1 MRLREVAAAIG
12 CPEPAGDPRIESVVT
27 DSRRADYGSLFAAL
41 NGSRVDGH
49 DFAPR
54 AVELGAVALL
64 VERPL
69 ELDVPQL
76 VVADVLMA
84 LGKLAAMLRAR
95 IDPAVVGITGSNGKT
110 TVKEMVAAIL
120 RSRGPLLATRGN
132 FNNELGLPLTLFRL
146 TEEHRCAVLEM
157 GASKAGDIAYLCG
170 MARPDIGVVTNIGP
184 AHLKGFGSLE
194 GVARAKGEMFAGLPA
209 EGCAVINADEPWAD
223 LWRGM
228 STAGRM
234 VTFGEGSGCDV
245 RVAGTVEQPML
256 STARGDIRLRL
267 ALPGRHNVVNAA
279 AAAAVGIA
287 LDVDSEVIRDGLA
300 SVEPV
305 PGRLNL
311 VRTNAGWTL
320 IDDTYNAN
328 PASLYS
334 ALQLLAG
341 MQGKAWLV
349 LGDMKE
355 LGDES
360 RKMHWEV
367 GEAAKAMGVRRL
379 FTTGDLAAVTSE
391 AFGDGAEHFSS
402 REDLAEALCA
412 RLRPGVICLVK
423 GSRSMGMETVVEAV
437 KRAAGMREAS

>member
-1 MRLREVAAAIG
+1 MVAGAQRE
-12 CPEPAGDPRIESVVT
+12 T
-27 DSRRADYGSLFAAL
+27 AL
-41 NGSRVDGH
+41 IQI
-49 DFAPR
+49 A
-54 AVELGAVALL
+54 
-64 VERPL
+64 
-69 ELDVPQL
+69 
-76 VVADVLMA
+76 ADV
-84 LGKLAAMLRAR
+84 
-95 IDPAVVGITGSNGKT
+95 
-110 TVKEMVAAIL
+110 E
-120 RSRGPLLATRGN
+120 
-132 FNNELGLPLTLFRL
+132 
-146 TEEHRCAVLEM
+146 
-157 GASKAGDIAYLCG
+157 
-170 MARPDIGVVTNIGP
+170 
-184 AHLKGFGSLE
+184 
-194 GVARAKGEMFAGLPA
+194 
-209 EGCAVINADEPWAD
+209 
-223 LWRGM
+223 
-228 STAGRM
+228 RM